1 MKTTLRKHLKK
12 AILAALMLL
21 SFANAPA
28 TAAEIL
34 FVSPT
39 RVYLNDK
46 HKVGVMNV
54 TNTSDITRHYTIS
67 MENIVMTPEGVTSE
81 VENFEYSAKRMLRFV
96 PRSVTLAPGERQ
108 TIRIQSRIGADV
120 PEGDYHVHIHFLED
134 ATKRQQPDTEAGGK
148 GAAIMAPLSYSTL
161 IPIIVSHGTV
171 KTTLDMSDAKI
182 QKSADGQKYSVSMML
197 HRSGNG
203 QGTAHIDTVLTGG
216 GKDSVPTPRRT
227 AYIYREIDSRKYT
240 YEFPVSEATQGQK
253 TIKIRLF
260 DNASEKAEPVKEIDL
275 PLP

>member
-1 MKTTLRKHLKK
+1 MKNFLRKHLKK
-12 AILAALMLL
+12 SLFLALMLL
-21 SFANAPA
+21 TVTNAPA
-28 TAAEIL
+28 MAAEIL

-39 RVYLNDK
+39 RVHLNDK

-67 MENIVMTPEGVTSE
+67 MENIIMTPEGVTSE

-134 ATKRQQPDTEAGGK
+134 ATKREKPEAGADGK

-161 IPIIVSHGTV
+161 IPIILSHGTI
-171 KTTLDMSDAKI
+171 TTKLDMTDVKI
-182 QKSADGQKYSVSMML
+182 QKTADGQRYAVSLML
-197 HRSGNG
+197 HRTGNG
-203 QGTAHIDTVLTGG
+203 QGTAHIDTVLTGS
-216 GKDSVPTPRRT
+216 GKDSMPTPRRT
-227 AYIYREIDSRKYT
+227 AYIYRELDARKYA

>member
-1 MKTTLRKHLKK
+1 MKTSLRKHLTKTLFLTL
-12 AILAALMLL
+12 IVLIVI
-21 SFANAPA
+21 NAPVM
-28 TAAEIL
+28 AAEIL

-39 RVYLNDK
+39 RVHLNDK

-67 MENIVMTPEGVTSE
+67 MENIIMTPEGVTSE

-108 TIRIQSRIGADV
+108 TIRIQSRIGPDV

-134 ATKRQQPDTEAGGK
+134 ATKREKPGVGADGK

-171 KTTLDMSDAKI
+171 TANLDMTDVKV
-182 QKSADGQKYSVSMML
+182 QKAADGQKYSVSMML

-203 QGTAHIDTVLTGG
+203 QGTAHIETILTGS

-227 AYIYREIDSRKYT
+227 AYIYRELDARKYA

-260 DNASEKAEPVKEIDL
+260 DNASEKAGPVKEIDL